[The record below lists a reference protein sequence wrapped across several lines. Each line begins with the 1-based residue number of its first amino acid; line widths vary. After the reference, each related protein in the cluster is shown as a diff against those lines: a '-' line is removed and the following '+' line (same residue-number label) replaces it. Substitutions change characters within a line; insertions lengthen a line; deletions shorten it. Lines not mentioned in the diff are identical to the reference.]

1 MRGRWAAERS
11 GTSYFRGVE
20 RSNALDEDADGVGIL
35 EDESLL
41 EGAAEAVGGMVAV
54 TLRDAP
60 GDDRFEDDLVGDPGF
75 PPPPPE
81 LMLGI

>member
-1 MRGRWAAERS
+1 MFSLSIASIALAGVIAAR
-11 GTSYFRGVE
+11 
-20 RSNALDEDADGVGIL
+20 
-35 EDESLL
+35 
-41 EGAAEAVGGMVAV
+41 AAYDSCRA
-54 TLRDAP
+54 DAP